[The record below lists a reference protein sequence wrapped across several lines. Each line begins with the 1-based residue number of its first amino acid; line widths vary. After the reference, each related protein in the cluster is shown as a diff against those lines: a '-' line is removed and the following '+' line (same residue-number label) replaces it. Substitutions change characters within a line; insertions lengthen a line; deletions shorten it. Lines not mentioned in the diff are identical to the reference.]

1 MKEIHFG
8 LVDVNKVG
16 NAKFVDAKGKEGI
29 KKIELNPLNWS
40 FYKKKY

>member
-29 KKIELNPLNWS
+29 KKIELKFL
-40 FYKKKY
+40 